1 MIEQNVLPNE
11 TVNASSSMHLQTAF
25 DLIYNIIYYFY
36 LFIYIY
42 IDRWPIC
49 KNHQLL

>member
-1 MIEQNVLPNE
+1 MPLLRW
-11 TVNASSSMHLQTAF
+11 HLQTAF

-36 LFIYIY
+36 LFIYLFIY
-42 IDRWPIC
+42 INRWQIS